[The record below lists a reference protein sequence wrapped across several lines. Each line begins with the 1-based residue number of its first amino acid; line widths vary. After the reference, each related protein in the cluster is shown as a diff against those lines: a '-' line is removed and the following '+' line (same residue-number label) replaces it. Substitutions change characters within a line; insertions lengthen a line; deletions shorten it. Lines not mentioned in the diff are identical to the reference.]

1 MAEERQDAYA
11 TVAELSAS
19 WREFSERE
27 LPYVK
32 ATLRD
37 ASDFLEA
44 QLSASGRDP
53 AGVSPGVLSL
63 VCRSLVRRSM
73 GELDPT
79 GAEAQWQTITD
90 PTAQW
95 SAPAVTHSDFYL
107 TQWERRMLGTR
118 VGRVAFSGGADA

>member
-1 MAEERQDAYA
+1 MAYA
-11 TVAELSAS
+11 SVEELSAS

-27 LPYVK
+27 RPYV
-32 ATLRD
+32 ASALDD
-37 ASDFLEA
+37 ASAFIDA
-44 QLSASGRDP
+44 QLAVSGRAAAD
-53 AGVSPGVLSL
+53 VDDGVLSL

-95 SAPAVTHSDFYL
+95 SAPAVVHADFYL
-107 TQWERRMLGTR
+107 TQWERRMLGVR
-118 VGRVAFSGGADA
+118 CGCVAFSGGCDG

>member
-1 MAEERQDAYA
+1 MAEERPDAYA

-27 LPYVK
+27 LPYVE

-37 ASDFLEA
+37 ASDFLDA
-44 QLSASGRDP
+44 QLAASGRSSDEVAP
-53 AGVSPGVLSL
+53 EVLSL

-95 SAPAVTHSDFYL
+95 SAPAVTHQDLYL
-107 TQWERRMLGTR
+107 TQWERRMLGVR
-118 VGRVAFSGGADA
+118 CGRAGFSGAADA